1 MKVSLPTT
9 FGSAIATMNWSLVP
23 NSNPMY
29 YESLPSLLQLRQ
41 NSSSGNNKIQSP
53 LISDILQ
60 NLPDT
65 IDKMVYESNQV
76 MKTTQSNPNSST
88 IKNIDDTKHYIMIS
102 LALIC
107 LGNGL
112 GDEAHALVTPL
123 SWNEE
128 TYFGGPSISS
138 QASEEVVSLASYV
151 HALVHRKEGFA
162 QGEFGMMGY
171 QNANYWSSATK
182 SYPNGNVP
190 FEQVR
195 NEVLMLGK
203 EFGKEATDWCQEF
216 VIQAGSHDKTYWESR
231 ALHELC
237 ARTSRNEES
246 DTNLKRFAEKAAEAE
261 LKVLLQCAL
270 NRAGYD
276 INITTMNGDQAHCQ
290 ETTLPTID
298 ENVAQAIANKISS
311 AHIGAFQS
319 NGAVTIRNLFQNA
332 DDAHRFSVAAGLACR
347 LMASPACSYVN
358 LSSQSKNFDDENA
371 AILIVLPMNEKEL
384 QEQMDTSASKISQS
398 FAGGPLSVGDAFVS
412 RISLRDANENYESIP
427 CVSTFVPCNQNEAI
441 VTFQD
446 KFFGSRGETPTS
458 VLQWSKGTIFKTDS
472 LP

>member
-1 MKVSLPTT
+1 
-9 FGSAIATMNWSLVP
+9 
-23 NSNPMY
+23 MY

-41 NSSSGNNKIQSP
+41 NSSSGNKKMESP
-53 LISDILQ
+53 LISDVLQ

-65 IDKMVYESNQV
+65 IDKLVNESNQV
-76 MKTTQSNPNSST
+76 MKTTQSDPNSINNSF
-88 IKNIDDTKHYIMIS
+88 DETKHYIMIS

-138 QASEEVVSLASYV
+138 QATEEVVSLASYV

-182 SYPNGNVP
+182 SYQNGNVP
-190 FEQVR
+190 FEEVR

-203 EFGKEATDWCQEF
+203 EFGKEAMEWCQEF
-216 VIQAGSHDKTYWESR
+216 LIQAGSHDETYWESR

-237 ARTSRNEES
+237 ARTSRIEES
-246 DTNLKRFAEKAAEAE
+246 ETNLKRFAEKAAEAE

-270 NRAGYD
+270 DRAGYD
-276 INITTMNGDQAHCQ
+276 ISFATMNSDQSQSQ
-290 ETTLPTID
+290 ETILPTID
-298 ENVAQAIANKISS
+298 EHVAQAVANKISS

-358 LSSQSKNFDDENA
+358 LSSKRKNVDENNA

-384 QEQMDTSASKISQS
+384 QEQIDTSALKMSQS

-412 RISLRDANENYESIP
+412 LISFRDTYENYESIP
-427 CVSTFVPCNQNEAI
+427 GVSTFIPCNQNEAI
-441 VTFQD
+441 TTFNDQ
-446 KFFGSRGETPTS
+446 FFGSRGETPTS